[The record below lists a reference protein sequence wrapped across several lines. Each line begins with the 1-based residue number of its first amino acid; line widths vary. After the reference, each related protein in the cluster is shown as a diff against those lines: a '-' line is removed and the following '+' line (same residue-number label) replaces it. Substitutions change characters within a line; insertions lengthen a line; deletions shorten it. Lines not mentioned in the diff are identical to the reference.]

1 MALEWRIIFL
11 FLPSAT
17 SYIRVVGGNAK
28 MRLIITILFLTTFL
42 TTSGQTSTDTTK
54 FKSEIPTWGEGRP
67 DLFFSLAQQKRQQ
80 LSIQDLQ
87 NGFDSLQIRFWY
99 DYSLFTQRDLLIIS
113 RANSTWTALIYNLMV
128 DWDAY
133 TLTEKVKTK
142 KYKSAIPKNGWDNF
156 IARLLELEVMT
167 LPNMHDIP
175 GLQDGWTD
183 GITYNVEIA
192 TKSMYRFYGYHLPDK
207 FKDKYKEAKNMVDI
221 LKLIEIEFGLRC
233 NCK

>member
-1 MALEWRIIFL
+1 M
-11 FLPSAT
+11 
-17 SYIRVVGGNAK
+17 
-28 MRLIITILFLTTFL
+28 IITILFLTTFL
-42 TTSGQTSTDTTK
+42 TTVGQTSTDTSK
-54 FKSEIPTWGEGRP
+54 FKSEIPTWAEGRQ

-80 LSIQDLQ
+80 LSLQDLQ

-113 RANSTWTALIYNLMV
+113 RTNSTWTAFVYNLTV
-128 DWDAY
+128 DWDAS

-142 KYKSAIPKNGWDNF
+142 KYKSAIPKNGWGNL
-156 IARLLELEVMT
+156 ITRLMDLEVMT

-183 GITYNVEIA
+183 GINYNVEIA

-207 FKDKYKEAKNMVDI
+207 FKEKYKEAKNMVDI